1 MEENNFLERFWKK
14 TNLEEN
20 LSLVDRDNQHN
31 FEISFIKK
39 YPEILKGKMEKSLQK
54 KIADKELGLDCM
66 MQSEELKKIL
76 GLSDFFKTNLAIILS
91 KYFDFRYNKALRT
104 GEIEDLI

>member
-1 MEENNFLERFWKK
+1 MFFLNNLYKSIIESNNCVYTEISSSLFYAMFLNKNVKLIKK

-39 YPEILKGKMEKSLQK
+39 YPEILKGKMEKRGSL
-54 KIADKELGLDCM
+54 
-66 MQSEELKKIL
+66 
-76 GLSDFFKTNLAIILS
+76 KTW
-91 KYFDFRYNKALRT
+91 
-104 GEIEDLI
+104 